1 MPFSSDL
8 ISNTSFE
15 YVKKPKEKIDPKKIQ
30 EDEKDK
36 KIREEREALGLLAGD
51 LYFIYINR
59 GETFTYRVKK
69 PGAYGGWKIIT
80 EKTKRKMTREELL
93 NERCKKKADR
103 HCM

>member
-1 MPFSSDL
+1 MSEITSGDIIIIQHPTTLVEEVRSVTLVVSDISCSIKYFLFNFNFSMPFSSDL

-51 LYFIYINR
+51 LYIIYI
-59 GETFTYRVKK
+59 
-69 PGAYGGWKIIT
+69 
-80 EKTKRKMTREELL
+80 
-93 NERCKKKADR
+93 
-103 HCM
+103 